1 MFPGGLKKYQGHP
14 MRIIDFFDQGAS
26 QYRDNAAFIDSAS
39 QYSYREAEKESHFIA
54 SAIRGRGYSK
64 GSKVGVLAP
73 NCNLAFLAL
82 LGLFRSEACWLPINP
97 RNALEANIELLDTFG
112 GELLFYHSNY
122 EAEAVAIKGK
132 VVGIKEIVCL
142 DSCDGDGELLGSWT
156 QDYRTTF
163 QMGEENPEDMVA
175 LFPTGGTTG
184 KPKGVM
190 IAHKNLETM
199 FANYWAHFNY
209 HDNSRHLVVAPMTHT
224 AGVLGCAHFARGG
237 TNYMMASVDPEGI
250 LKAVQEYCIT
260 HFFLPPTV
268 LYMMLAVPGVRD
280 YDYSSLQH
288 IFIGAAPS
296 SLEKI
301 KEAIGVFGPVMSE
314 AFGQTEAPASITAK
328 APWDYMNS
336 DGSINEARLHSIGRP
351 CVFNQV
357 AILNDQGEEVA
368 RGEPGEICVRGNLVT
383 PGYYQNPEATA
394 EVREFGWHH
403 TGDIG
408 VMSKDGYIAIVDR
421 KKDMIISGGFNVFPN
436 EVEQVLTGHLAV
448 QDCAVI
454 GVPDAKWGESV
465 KAVIQLK
472 PGAEVEEQF
481 LIQIAKDK
489 LGGVKAPKSIDFVV
503 DLPRSAAGKVLKTE
517 LRKRYWEGQPRA
529 IN

>member
-1 MFPGGLKKYQGHP
+1 

-26 QYRDNAAFIDSAS
+26 LHPDNAAFIDSTS

-54 SAIRGRGYSK
+54 SAICGRGYSK

-82 LGLFRSEACWLPINP
+82 LGLFRAESCWLPINP
-97 RNALEANIELLDTFG
+97 RNALEANIELLDRFG

-122 EAEAVAIKGK
+122 EAEAVEIKDK

-142 DSCDGDGELLGSWT
+142 DSSDGAGKLLESWN
-156 QDYRTTF
+156 QDYRFTF
-163 QMGEENPEDMVA
+163 QMDEENPEDMVA

-184 KPKGVM
+184 KPKGVT
-190 IAHKNLETM
+190 ISHKNLETM
-199 FANYWAHFNY
+199 FANYWAHFHY

-237 TNYMMASVDPEGI
+237 TNYMMPSADPKGI
-250 LKAVQEYCIT
+250 LEAIQEYGIT
-260 HFFLPPTV
+260 HFFVPPTV
-268 LYMMLAVPGVRD
+268 LYMMLSVPDVRS

-296 SLEKI
+296 SLEKL
-301 KEAIGVFGPVMSE
+301 KEAIDVFGPVMSE

-328 APWDYMNS
+328 APWDYINS

-351 CVFNQV
+351 CVFNHV

-368 RGEPGEICVRGNLVT
+368 RGECGEICVRGNLVT

-408 VMSKDGYIAIVDR
+408 VMSEDGYIAIVDR

-436 EVEQVLTGHLAV
+436 EVEQIITQHPNV
-448 QDCAVI
+448 QECAVI

-465 KAVIQLK
+465 KAVVQLK
-472 PGAEVEEQF
+472 PGAELDKQM
-481 LIQIAKDK
+481 LIKFCKEK
-489 LGGVKAPKSIDFVV
+489 LGSVKAPKSIDFMA
-503 DLPRSAAGKVLKTE
+503 DLPRSPVGKVLKTD
-517 LRKRYWEGQPRA
+517 LRKRYWQGQSRSV
-529 IN
+529 N